1 MKKLIKDSKAFV
13 AIDYITA
20 ILVFCTLSVVVVSL
34 MSNIYKQNLE
44 VKIRSNAMAYVALLL
59 EKIDETSYFN
69 IVNNPNSLLDE
80 LEIDRSIFDINIQ
93 VVDVP
98 NIKSSANDI
107 MKVVNI
113 SVKYTFSGGTQYLNF
128 SKLKIKEII

>member
-1 MKKLIKDSKAFV
+1 
-13 AIDYITA
+13 
-20 ILVFCTLSVVVVSL
+20 
-34 MSNIYKQNLE
+34 
-44 VKIRSNAMAYVALLL
+44 MAYAALLL